1 MSIKPVP
8 FEQSPEFTRNVEA
21 VFFGMDAA
29 EPEQDE
35 MEEFFERQQQRDL
48 RQRKV
53 RKMKLHAGE

>member
-1 MSIKPVP
+1 MP